1 MPTLKGTDNTTEGN
15 KRLAIVH
22 DIVSFKRFTDDV
34 NTMLSKLSNEC
45 SEGTDTSLN
54 DQLQIHLHDLESI
67 NTMIIAKVNDITRN
81 MNCKTAVHVF
91 YTNKSAK
98 DNKESRIL
106 KTQGI
111 VTPEKRKIDFTDIS
125 ADNQLALT
133 TTCRVIVPYKK

>member
-1 MPTLKGTDNTTEGN
+1 MPTLKANDNTTEGN

-22 DIVSFKRFTDDV
+22 DIVSLKRFTDDV
-34 NTMLSKLSNEC
+34 NTILSKLSKEC

-54 DQLQIHLHDLESI
+54 DQLQIHLHGLKSI
-67 NTMIIAKVNDITRN
+67 NTMIIAKVDDITRN

-111 VTPEKRKIDFTDIS
+111 VTP
-125 ADNQLALT
+125 
-133 TTCRVIVPYKK
+133 